1 MIGVL
6 INVATVLA
14 GSFLGLLLRGGIPE
28 RFTDIMMKGLGLC
41 TIYIGICGAL
51 EGKNTLMLILS
62 IVIGAVI
69 GELLCLDDRINA
81 LGSLIERKL
90 AALAG
95 EGNGDGQPQSKRRF
109 ILRGG
114 GKIAEAFVTSSLVF
128 CIGAMTLVGSLNA
141 GLTGDSSL
149 LIAKATLDLV
159 SSFIFASTLGAGV
172 LLSAVFVLVYQG
184 GIVLLAGLVS
194 PLLSEYVIA
203 EMTCAGSLLIIGL
216 GFNLLGITK
225 LKITNLL
232 PAIFLPVLLCIFL
245 KA

>member
-51 EGKNTLMLILS
+51 EGKNTLVLILS

-90 AALAG
+90 TALAG
-95 EGNGDGQPQSKRRF
+95 EGSGDGQPKRRF